1 MASDTRAVVL
11 TDPLG
16 NQKDKSNSRG
26 GKVMRGGGRGRRRG
40 RGGRG
45 GGGGMDVD

>member
-11 TDPLG
+11 TNPLG
-16 NQKDKSNSRG
+16 NNSRG
-26 GKVMRGGGRGRRRG
+26 GRGGGRGRRRG